1 MSSESDEQKQNV
13 TENVSEPAIAPV
25 ESDPLVEEEKEVE
38 LSNVVVDVV
47 KDEVMEFVDK
57 NFDLIKSEVL
67 KELDDLATDFPL
79 LDIVKIIIELV
90 EKEGKV
96 IKLNGEKK
104 REAVVEI
111 CVRLGNELNKI
122 DNDESKLIASI
133 LINKKSVEKQVD
145 VIMKIHRG
153 ELQINLEDGLD
164 DEIEIVAACCGGC
177 LNPLLAYLSK
187 KCACLK
193 AQKKSKE

>member
-104 REAVVEI
+104 KGAVVEI
-111 CVRLGNELNKI
+111 CIRLGNELNKV
-122 DNDESKLIASI
+122 DNDESKLIGSI
-133 LINKKSVEKQVD
+133 LMNKKSVEKQVD

-164 DEIEIVAACCGGC
+164 DEIEIVAACCSGC
-177 LNPLLAYLSK
+177 LNPLLGYLSK

-193 AQKKSKE
+193 AQKKSKR